1 MPALSP
7 EKLVSGVLD
16 ALLESGHP
24 AVLIGSARAHPRRFA
39 FADTSGPVSLWV
51 YIWTLTPGGR
61 PQLENEYRIQMT
73 GVSSP
78 LVLNPA
84 GRTVLLGYEPG
95 LGMFAGFDL
104 RRHRTF
110 TMGSPSVQVS
120 IETLRQALQDGL
132 AFSRKDNN
140 EIAVGVRPD
149 HLADYCL
156 QAEVLHRTGRSP
168 EGFKAY
174 SEAAHP
180 QPLQEEDIQN
190 LTAERQHL
198 ARVVNRLSRSANF
211 RQKVLNAYGH
221 RCAVTRMQLK
231 LVDAAHI
238 LPVGAPESSDHVSNG
253 IALTATYHRAF
264 DAGLIYLSGDY
275 VMKVNETRLDALRGL
290 SLTSGLDLLKQPLG
304 KIALPQDEAQWPRKA
319 FIEKANVYRQIKTA

>member
-1 MPALSP
+1 MTVVEKDFLLRLFLPARSP
-7 EKLVSGVLD
+7 PFEGPGSSSND
-16 ALLESGHP
+16 ATRANDTRMTFLRP
-24 AVLIGSARAHPRRFA
+24 YPDIGLP
-39 FADTSGPVSLWV
+39 
-51 YIWTLTPGGR
+51 
-61 PQLENEYRIQMT
+61 
-73 GVSSP
+73 
-78 LVLNPA
+78 
-84 GRTVLLGYEPG
+84 
-95 LGMFAGFDL
+95 
-104 RRHRTF
+104 
-110 TMGSPSVQVS
+110 
-120 IETLRQALQDGL
+120 DGL
-132 AFSRKDNN
+132 YAQTADGTPSPTVSRF
-140 EIAVGVRPD
+140 GVRPD

-174 SEAAHP
+174 SVAAHP

-253 IALTATYHRAF
+253 IALSATYHRAF
-264 DAGLIYLSGDY
+264 DAGLIYLSADY
-275 VMKVNETRLDALRGL
+275 LMSVNEARLDALRGL
-290 SLTSGLDLLKQPLG
+290 SQASGLDLLKQPLG
-304 KIALPQDEAQWPRKA
+304 KIALPPDEAQWPRKS
-319 FIEKANVYRQIKTA
+319 FIQKANEYRQIKTA